1 MVGAVERT
9 GSLFYV
15 ALGKQASLIKDDLLE
30 PIDVLLDNPTLVDLV
45 RRALEKR
52 RPRSRETGRPSIAPD
67 RLLRCCAL
75 KHIKGWS
82 LRVLERELRNGL
94 VYRRFTRFHDDP
106 IPDFS
111 VFCRT
116 FGLLGD
122 AVLDQIHAIILTQGR
137 KRRVAQGRR
146 MRTDTTVSEANI
158 HYPTDSTLLADG
170 VRVLQRSLKRIARQC
185 AAGAVEVVDH
195 GRSVKHRVL
204 EIHRAAKS
212 SASGSRERLSAG
224 YHKLVSLTRRVVGQA
239 QAVSW
244 RLRRGELKVS
254 GNARRVVLESLKLE
268 QFVPLVQRVIEQT
281 RARVFNGERHF
292 AGKLLSLFED
302 HAQVIRKGK
311 VQKPTE
317 FGRLVR
323 VDQVENG
330 IVSNF
335 AVADGN
341 PGDSTQWGAALKGHQ
356 ARFGRAPEM
365 ATGDRGFYSAANE
378 KTAREMGVKRVALPA
393 RGPLSQRRREHQK
406 QRWFRRALRWRGGI
420 EPAIATLEHRFAM
433 ARACYKGDHGFRRAV
448 GWSVIA
454 NNLVMIARFERRQ
467 ERKRARAQAAHEYS
481 EG

>member
-1 MVGAVERT
+1 MVGAVGRT

-30 PIDVLLDNPTLVDLV
+30 PIDVLLDNSELVDLV
-45 RRALEKR
+45 RKVLEKR
-52 RPRSRETGRPSIAPD
+52 RPRSRDIGRPSIAPD

-82 LRVLERELRNGL
+82 FRVLERELRNGL
-94 VYRRFTRFHDDP
+94 AYRKFTRFNDDA

-116 FGLLGD
+116 FGLLGGEL
-122 AVLDQIHAIILTQGR
+122 LDTIHGIIVTQAR
-137 KRRVAQGRR
+137 AQRVAPGRR

-170 VRVLQRSLKRIARQC
+170 VRVLQRSLERISEQC
-185 AAGAVEVVDH
+185 AGGAVKVVDH
-195 GRSVKHRVL
+195 ARSVKHRVL

-212 SASGSRERLSAG
+212 VTTSSRERMTAS
-224 YHKLVSLTRRVVGQA
+224 YRKLVRLTRGVVGQA
-239 QAVSW
+239 KAVSK
-244 RLRRGELKVS
+244 ELLSGGLEVV
-254 GNARRVVLESLKLE
+254 GNARRVVIESMKLDH
-268 QFVPLVQRVIEQT
+268 FVPLVQRVIEQT
-281 RARVFNGERHF
+281 GARVFNGDRHF
-292 AGKLLSLFED
+292 AGKLVSLFEE

-311 VQKPTE
+311 VHKPTE

-323 VDQVENG
+323 IDQVENG
-330 IVSNF
+330 IVSNV
-335 AVADGN
+335 AVAAGN
-341 PGDSTQWGAALKGHQ
+341 PGDSTQWETALQGHQ
-356 ARFGRAPEM
+356 ERFGRAPEM

-393 RGPLSQRRREHQK
+393 RGKLSPRRRAHQK

-420 EPAIATLEHRFAM
+420 EPAIATLKHRFAM
-433 ARACYKGDHGFRRAV
+433 ARAFYKGDYGFKRAV

-454 NNLVMIARFERRQ
+454 NNLVMIARFQRRQ
-467 ERKRARAQAAHEYS
+467 ERKRAAA
-481 EG
+481 